1 MQRLT
6 RRNGYVYFPSA
17 RNVGRDPKLRTE
29 DGALRLY
36 GRMAKELASAGINLN
51 FGPVVDL
58 NTNPAN
64 PVIGRRKRSFG
75 SDPKT
80 VTELARAFIIAHRD
94 ANVLTSPKHFPGHGS
109 SRSDSHKVLPD
120 ISRTWRES
128 ELDPYRLL
136 AKEGLLDMVMVGHL
150 YHPRFSDGETV
161 PTSLSARAIS
171 ALRAKGYIG
180 FRGVVVSDDMEMGAM
195 RKAYTVPERAV
206 MAINAGTDII
216 VFSNVI
222 SKDAGLGPKIHATI
236 LDAVRDGRIY
246 ADCAGP
252 DRHRAPAVCRLTVRG
267 RLEGVG
273 LRPGYDH
280 HRSVPVG
287 IFVGAISAEVL
298 TMRWDD
304 VSLTRAEWRIPH
316 TKAGRPHLLP
326 LPHALV
332 AMLRSLPS
340 VD

>member
-1 MQRLT
+1 MYAGKLVFAQIMEPLPLHTFRRIVARYAGERKVKSFSCLDQFLCIAFEQLT
-6 RRNGYVYFPSA
+6 F
-17 RNVGRDPKLRTE
+17 
-29 DGALRLY
+29 
-36 GRMAKELASAGINLN
+36 
-51 FGPVVDL
+51 
-58 NTNPAN
+58 
-64 PVIGRRKRSFG
+64 
-75 SDPKT
+75 
-80 VTELARAFIIAHRD
+80 
-94 ANVLTSPKHFPGHGS
+94 
-109 SRSDSHKVLPD
+109 
-120 ISRTWRES
+120 RES
-128 ELDPYRLL
+128 LRDIE
-136 AKEGLLDMVMVGHL
+136 AC
-150 YHPRFSDGETV
+150 
-161 PTSLSARAIS
+161 
-171 ALRAKGYIG
+171 LRAQRSKLYYLGI
-180 FRGVVVSDDMEMGAM
+180 RSTVSRNTLA
-195 RKAYTVPERAV
+195 
-206 MAINAGTDII
+206 N
-216 VFSNVI
+216 
-222 SKDAGLGPKIHATI
+222 
-236 LDAVRDGRIY
+236 AVRDGRIY